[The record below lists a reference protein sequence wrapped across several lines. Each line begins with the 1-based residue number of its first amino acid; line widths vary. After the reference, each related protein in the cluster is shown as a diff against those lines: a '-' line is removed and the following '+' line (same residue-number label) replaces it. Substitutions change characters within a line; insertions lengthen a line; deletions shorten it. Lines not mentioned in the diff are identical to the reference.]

1 VRAKPERRTSS
12 SVVGPKDESRYGA
25 KLKDF
30 RNGMGEEAPV
40 SNDMMNEWRNQRGL
54 PPA

>member
-1 VRAKPERRTSS
+1 M
-12 SVVGPKDESRYGA
+12 

-30 RNGMGEEAPV
+30 RHGMGEEAPV
-40 SNDMMNEWRNQRGL
+40 SNDMMTEWRSECGL